1 MSASLENSPR
11 LQNDH
16 PSSTNKITRRKML
29 LDSLPKP
36 KARGWIHAITVPLAL
51 ANSIVLVIMAPTP
64 ALRAMCV
71 VFGISAVVLFGNS
84 AVYHLGRWS
93 VRVHSILRRID
104 HSNIFLLIA
113 GTYTPLSV
121 ALLPGRTAAL
131 VLVIV
136 WAGAL
141 GGIILSVFK
150 PTAPR
155 WLYTPLY
162 VALGWVAVWFLPTF
176 WATGGPA
183 VVWLIIAGGIAYT
196 IGALCYGLRWPNP
209 WPKVWGFHEFFHT
222 GTLVGYTCHAV
233 AVWMAVMSVAS

>member
-1 MSASLENSPR
+1 MSASVDDSRAIQDE
-11 LQNDH
+11 H
-16 PSSTNKITRRKML
+16 PTAKNKISSRKAR
-29 LDSLPKP
+29 LDALPKP
-36 KARGWIHAITVPLAL
+36 KARGWIHAITAPVAL
-51 ANSIVLVIMAPTP
+51 VNSIVLVVLAPTTGI
-64 ALRAMCV
+64 RAACA

-121 ALLPGRTAAL
+121 ALLPASTAAL
-131 VLVIV
+131 VLTIV

-141 GGIILSVFK
+141 GGILLSVFK
-150 PTAPR
+150 PEAPR

-162 VALGWVAVWFLPTF
+162 IALGWVAFWFLPDF
-176 WATGGPA
+176 WQTGGPA
-183 VVWLIIAGGIAYT
+183 IVWLLIAGGLSYT
-196 IGALCYGLRWPNP
+196 LGALCYGLRWPNP

-222 GTLVGYTCHAV
+222 GTLLGYACHAV
-233 AVWMAVMSVAS
+233 AVWLAVMSIA